1 MLCSVSAILQ
11 PGDSSGTY
19 YVHGEKSVVV
29 FDFKE
34 IPLAAL
40 NSKL

>member
-11 PGDSSGTY
+11 PGDSSGT

-34 IPLAAL
+34 IPLAAQ